1 MKKEREEYL
10 WWLDLGA
17 TMVVMAMLY
26 RAAEESWNSMGFFGF
41 GALFLWLVQR
51 TGFFLLLLGGI
62 FLSLFRRTGRR
73 GFLAASAVIRGLFL
87 AAWFGLWNA
96 IPSLWTW
103 FETGCA
109 ALTVTLGA
117 ELIAGW
123 SRRPRGQ

>member
-17 TMVVMAMLY
+17 TMVVMAMLH

-62 FLSLFRRTGRR
+62 FLSLFRRTGWR
-73 GFLAASAVIRGLFL
+73 GFL

-123 SRRPRGQ
+123 SRKPRER

>member
-10 WWLDLGA
+10 WWLDLA
-17 TMVVMAMLY
+17 VTMVVMAMLH
-26 RAAEESWNSMGFFGF
+26 RAAKESWDSMGFFGF
-41 GALFLWLVQR
+41 GALFLWLLQK
-51 TGFFLLLLGGI
+51 TGFYLLLLGGI
-62 FLSLFRRTGRR
+62 FLSLFRRSRRR
-73 GFLAASAVIRGLFL
+73 GFLVASAVSRGLFL

-109 ALTVTLGA
+109 ALAVTLGA

-123 SRRPRGQ
+123 RRKPGEP

>member
-1 MKKEREEYL
+1 
-10 WWLDLGA
+10 
-17 TMVVMAMLY
+17 MAGPGGHHGGDGHAVPGRGGELEQY
-26 RAAEESWNSMGFFGF
+26 GF
-41 GALFLWLVQR
+41 LRLVQR

-123 SRRPRGQ
+123 SRKPRGQ

>member
-10 WWLDLGA
+10 WWLDLAA
-17 TMVVMAMLY
+17 TMVVMAMLH
-26 RAAEESWNSMGFFGF
+26 RAAKESWDSMGFFGF
-41 GALFLWLVQR
+41 GALFLWLRQK
-51 TGFFLLLLGGI
+51 TGFSLLRRGGS
-62 FLSLFRRTGRR
+62 FLSLFRRSRRR
-73 GFLAASAVIRGLFL
+73 GFLVASAVSRGLFL

-109 ALTVTLGA
+109 ALAVTLGA

-123 SRRPRGQ
+123 RRKPGEP

>member
-17 TMVVMAMLY
+17 TMVVMAMLH

-62 FLSLFRRTGRR
+62 FLSLFHRTGR
-73 GFLAASAVIRGLFL
+73 
-87 AAWFGLWNA
+87 LWNA

-123 SRRPRGQ
+123 SRKPRGQ

>member
-17 TMVVMAMLY
+17 TMVVMAMLH

-73 GFLAASAVIRGLFL
+73 LSRPPPLFPPASAPGLSASAPQAASL
-87 AAWFGLWNA
+87 
-96 IPSLWTW
+96 
-103 FETGCA
+103 
-109 ALTVTLGA
+109 
-117 ELIAGW
+117 
-123 SRRPRGQ
+123 